1 VDDLLHEKEQME
13 LIRAWF
19 SQYGS
24 WLAGGII
31 AGALILFGINYYQGE
46 KLNTQLEASQLF
58 ETLANHVGNGDIDG
72 AEATAAELAAYED
85 TAYAAQAKLA
95 IARLYMDKNRDQDAA
110 DALAQVLSLPGA
122 EELKDVARLR
132 LAKIYLYQDKAQEII
147 DLLDGNQN
155 AAYAARYSE
164 ALGDAYAA
172 LGQVTQAEAAYQ
184 AALGDELSASTIDR
198 ALVQWKILDLPK
210 AVAAEDAAEPA
221 AEDAAEAVSEPA
233 AEDMAEPT
241 MEDAADAAAETSE

>member
-24 WLAGGII
+24 WLAGGIV

-46 KLNTQLEASQLF
+46 KLAAQLEASELF
-58 ETLANHVGNGDIDG
+58 EILANHVGDGDVDG

-110 DALAQVLSLPGA
+110 DALAEVLALPGA
-122 EELKDVARLR
+122 DELKNIARLR
-132 LAKIYLYQDKAQEII
+132 LAKVYLYQDKPQEVI
-147 DLLDGNQN
+147 DLLADEQS
-155 AAYAARYSE
+155 AAYVARYSE

-172 LGQVTQAEAAYQ
+172 LGQVAEAEAAYQ
-184 AALGDELSASTIDR
+184 LALDDALSASTVNR

-210 AVAAEDAAEPA
+210 AVAVQQPAAEAAAEPA
-221 AEDAAEAVSEPA
+221 VD
-233 AEDMAEPT
+233 T
-241 MEDAADAAAETSE
+241 AADDAVETSE